1 MSAAPGSPPGAAF
14 FQEGTSHFPLKW
26 ISQIATFGRCET
38 VLGYL
43 RGASPEEINDSSNR
57 VYAWVASQVGT
68 TPSKERFPNTSP
80 RRNGS
85 KENEPT
91 SRKR

>member
-1 MSAAPGSPPGAAF
+1 MLVDTANRATEHPGYPALLADTIGAGDGFTAMM
-14 FQEGTSHFPLKW
+14 
-26 ISQIATFGRCET
+26 

-43 RGASPEEINDSSNR
+43 HGASPEEISESSNR